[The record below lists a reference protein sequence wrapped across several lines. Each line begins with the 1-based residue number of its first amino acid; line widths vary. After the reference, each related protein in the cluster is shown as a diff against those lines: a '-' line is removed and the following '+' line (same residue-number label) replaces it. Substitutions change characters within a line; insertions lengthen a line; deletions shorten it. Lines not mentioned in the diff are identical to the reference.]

1 MTTYHN
7 KREHRSI
14 PNKMLPEHV
23 DFLLESWAPWAP
35 CQRSA
40 ARRRCCPG
48 SNGKKCKRSVRRN
61 LEMWELAWGYLRIC
75 NVHSAIH
82 NNYWFN
88 DEFVKKSC
96 ALELIER
103 CWTQVFSE
111 WYVEVSQKSQ
121 EIFHAFWVLDKA
133 HKLGSRCKC
142 FCEELKR
149 RMESN
154 AVALVFLLCHVV
166 EFWMSAMCKHSF
178 LLKRKHIPSFVTRV
192 ASVWQFE
199 AQKLRVSFATEKIHQ
214 KRFLPTF
221 SCHVQIDWQRFW
233 KALHSPLLFGHKLA
247 TAASWQDKE
256 PFAHFPRATADQQ
269 ALLDLALA

>member
-1 MTTYHN
+1 
-7 KREHRSI
+7 
-14 PNKMLPEHV
+14 ML
-23 DFLLESWAPWAP
+23 
-35 CQRSA
+35 
-40 ARRRCCPG
+40 
-48 SNGKKCKRSVRRN
+48 
-61 LEMWELAWGYLRIC
+61 
-75 NVHSAIH
+75 
-82 NNYWFN
+82 YWFN
-88 DEFVKKSC
+88 DELVKKSC
-96 ALELIER
+96 ALELIDR

-121 EIFHAFWVLDKA
+121 EIFHA

-142 FCEELKR
+142 VCEELKR

-214 KRFLPTF
+214 KRFLTTF
-221 SCHVQIDWQRFW
+221 SCHVSCPDW
-233 KALHSPLLFGHKLA
+233 LA
-247 TAASWQDKE
+247 KI
-256 PFAHFPRATADQQ
+256 
-269 ALLDLALA
+269 L